1 MSVSALIQHKDVGM
15 AMIEAFVSRP
25 TWAPPVIEKKL
36 ISFYQLLEDQGFK
49 ANTIGKSQSPLRS
62 PFEDVKRLMMK
73 CQCTIVLGLPQ
84 IFMHSGTVKHVE
96 IERQLNLPTEWNH
109 IEAAMSLMLDL
120 PTLMMVH
127 KSVSTRGIFER
138 GAANV
143 FIYEFDS
150 LSPDW
155 LDKVRPALN
164 ALKDSVN

>member
-1 MSVSALIQHKDVGM
+1 
-15 AMIEAFVSRP
+15 MIETFVSRP
-25 TWAPPVIEKKL
+25 TWAPPVIEEKL
-36 ISFYQLLEDQGFK
+36 LSFYQLLADQGFK
-49 ANTIGKSQSPLRS
+49 ANTIGKSQSPLMS
-62 PFEDVKRLMMK
+62 PFEDVKRLMRK

-96 IERQLNLPTEWNH
+96 IDHQLNLPTEWNH
-109 IEAAMSLMLDL
+109 IEATMSLMLDL

-143 FIYEFDS
+143 FIYEFNC

-155 LDKVRPALN
+155 LEKVRPTLN
-164 ALKDSVN
+164 SLKDAVS